1 VTFLLFVAV
10 FVTLACIGVPL
21 VTLALFVA
29 IDRRAADEESPAILR
44 WLRRRLRAFR
54 APADRFLG
62 HNGVR

>member
-1 VTFLLFVAV
+1 MTFLLFVAA

-29 IDRRAADEESPAILR
+29 IDRRASDEDGGSLLR
-44 WLRRRLRAFR
+44 WATGWLRGRGQSN
-54 APADRFLG
+54 RFLR